1 MAGFSQQDRLNK
13 VVQNNCGSEQTSVVD
28 EDRTASYLSDFR
40 EMESVEDILS
50 DFEDDLK
57 LKGDQNIADKNN
69 TYA

>member
-13 VVQNNCGSEQTSVVD
+13 EVQNNCGSEQTSVVD

-50 DFEDDLK
+50 DVEDDFK